1 MGERRACA
9 GTWAAGGAH
18 HGERNWLEVG
28 DGADRRAQCVSE
40 REGGRGEGDWASS
53 VGLTGLRGKERRE
66 GGVGW
71 AERRSF
77 PFFLDKHHL
86 NKFVLNSNTI

>member
-1 MGERRACA
+1 VGERRACA
-9 GTWAAGGAH
+9 GTRAAGGAR

-28 DGADRRAQCVSE
+28 DGVDRRAQCVSE

-66 GGVGW
+66 GEGSG
-71 AERRSF
+71 
-77 PFFLDKHHL
+77 LG
-86 NKFVLNSNTI
+86 